1 MLLLMQAFP
10 IAERAGKF
18 RAFFENPMETAEL
31 GARRR
36 QEIGIALSP
45 EARELSQRERKGRIQ
60 EAVAIQRGVLDKMF
74 GNYSPG
80 FGPYG

>member
-1 MLLLMQAFP
+1 
-10 IAERAGKF
+10 
-18 RAFFENPMETAEL
+18 METAEL

-36 QEIGIALSP
+36 QDIGISLSP

-74 GNYSPG
+74 GNYSAG
-80 FGPYG
+80 FGPYA